1 MLPVCI
7 SKGSRNKMIC
17 YEILKV
23 ISNWGVSIS
32 KNWWSSFSENIHSKS
47 QNEREAERKTKA
59 TFLKVTTHFRNHS
72 EIVCISDNFLH
83 SIFHHQMIYRFFY
96 SYAFLK
102 RTINWISF
110 ENHATRTTRACYHTI
125 QSTIFS

>member
-72 EIVCISDNFLH
+72 EIVCISDNLYIPYFITKW
-83 SIFHHQMIYRFFY
+83 SIV
-96 SYAFLK
+96 
-102 RTINWISF
+102 SF
-110 ENHATRTTRACYHTI
+110 TPTR
-125 QSTIFS
+125 S